1 MAAFPRVTDKRE
13 QEGEVIRCDKCNA
26 VAYSNEEAVAAQ
38 FVNVRFYNSRG
49 KGEGRALEKRYS
61 LCSNC
66 HSIMKQRLIEGSDIG
81 SFFSPQSPTIMK
93 NKAEELGTNKEDN
106 KEKSKAA

>member
-1 MAAFPRVTDKRE
+1 VEAMAAFPRVTDKRE

-66 HSIMKQRLIEGSDIG
+66 HSIMKQRLIEGSDIS
-81 SFFSPQSPTIMK
+81 SFFSPPK
-93 NKAEELGTNKEDN
+93 PYDN
-106 KEKSKAA
+106 EEKS